1 MSLDENN
8 ALARLGPVFP
18 PSDIRDRREVS
29 SIRAELTED
38 VTCSAVGI
46 TVESSSPV
54 LALCR
59 KLIGLGHDPSTPLE
73 AYRGETL
80 ALRVKSIGH
89 AAGLEVNGDGT
100 GFRPARKPDRG
111 PLVRLNQRGGEYA
124 CPRANSAQGIG
135 GPNASR

>member
-1 MSLDENN
+1 MRLDGNN
-8 ALARLGPVFP
+8 AGAPCGKP
-18 PSDIRDRREVS
+18 
-29 SIRAELTED
+29 IRAELSRD
-38 VTCSAVGI
+38 DGAAALNI
-46 TVESSSPV
+46 TVKSSSPV

-59 KLIGLGHDPSTPLE
+59 KLIEARHDTSAPLE
-73 AYRGETL
+73 AYRGGTL

-89 AAGLEVNGDGT
+89 AVGLEVNGDGT